1 MEVLQFKRLI
11 DRYLAGKA
19 TAIEIAA
26 IDKWLDQVEEHAEVI
41 PAQDR
46 IRLQTEMLTQIRL
59 ARPTPLPAKNT
70 NILSLFKPYLQ
81 IAAILGMVSGLW
93 LLSSKFYQANHPV
106 LTANPVV
113 AYESYTTPKGRKA
126 TLILAD
132 QTVIQLNSATT
143 IRYPKQFAGSQREVF
158 LDEGEAFF
166 KVTPDAKHAF
176 VIHSPHDIDTKV
188 LGTSFNIKN
197 YKAIGELALSVNT
210 GKVQVNNGKKAQQKV
225 LGTFTSGQG
234 LTFHIKNQEA
244 IYTHVDAAAAAAW
257 KDNVLILKD
266 ADYKELKHTLEN
278 WFAIEITLKMPKDP
292 SQLFTGKFEN
302 PSLQE
307 VLRSLQKINQFNY
320 QLKGNQLSIS
330 N

>member
-1 MEVLQFKRLI
+1 MEVIQFKRLI

-26 IDKWLDQVEEHAEVI
+26 IDQWLDQVEEHADTI

-46 IRLQTEMLTQIRL
+46 IRLQTEMLAQIKL
-59 ARPTPLPAKNT
+59 AQPRPLPDKNT
-70 NILSLFKPYLQ
+70 HILSLFKPYLQ
-81 IAAILGMVSGLW
+81 VAAILGMVSGLW
-93 LLSSKFYQANHPV
+93 ALYGKFYNVDQ
-106 LTANPVV
+106 PVV
-113 AYESYTTPKGRKA
+113 NTNAVVSYESYTTPKGRKA
-126 TLILAD
+126 TLTLAD

-143 IRYPKQFAGSQREVF
+143 IRYPKQFAGPQREVF

-176 VIHSPHDIDTKV
+176 VVHSPNDIDTKV

-210 GKVQVNNGKKAQQKV
+210 GKVQVNNGKKTQQRV
-225 LGTFTSGQG
+225 LGIFTSGQG
-234 LTFHIKNQEA
+234 LTYHTKTQEA
-244 IYTHVDAAAAAAW
+244 IYTHVDATAAAAW
-257 KDNVLILKD
+257 KDNVLVLKD
-266 ADYKELKHTLEN
+266 ADFKELKHTLEN
-278 WFAIEITLKMPKDP
+278 WYGIEISLKMPQDP

-307 VLRSLQKINQFNY
+307 VLRSLQQINPFNY